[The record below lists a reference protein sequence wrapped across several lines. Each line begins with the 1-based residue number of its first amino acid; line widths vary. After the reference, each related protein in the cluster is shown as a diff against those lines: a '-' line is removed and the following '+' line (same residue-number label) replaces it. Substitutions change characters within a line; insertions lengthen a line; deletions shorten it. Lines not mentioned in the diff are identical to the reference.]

1 MIALAI
7 DIGLTGALAAVDSYG
22 TARVVDLVTVP
33 DGKPVQRKNKQTG
46 KVTISQPMRLC
57 GRALLLAI
65 RQFVPPGEPARLVFE
80 DVRPRPM
87 GNGGAHG
94 NTMHSQGS
102 LMRSRGIV
110 EAVADIARLTVSTAQ
125 PATWKRHFN
134 LLKTEKGASR
144 EKACALYP
152 LLAGDLKLVKHH
164 NRAEAVL
171 LAHWLQW
178 RAA

>member
-22 TARVVDLVTVP
+22 KASVADLPTVA
-33 DGKPVQRKNKQTG
+33 DGKGR
-46 KVTISQPMRLC
+46 RLC
-57 GRALLLAI
+57 GRGMVLLV
-65 RQFVPPGEPARLVFE
+65 RQLVPAGEPALLVFE

-110 EAVADIARLTVSTAQ
+110 EAVADIARVEVSTVQ
-125 PATWKRHFN
+125 PATWKRHFG
-134 LLKTEKGASR
+134 LIKAEKGASLD
-144 EKACALYP
+144 KARALFP
-152 LLAGDLKLVKHH
+152 ALAAELRRVKDH
-164 NRAEAVL
+164 NRAEALL
-171 LAHWLQW
+171 LAHWLRGQK
-178 RAA
+178 A